1 LISLFPALLVSCLAC
16 FLPCLFFLSQFS
28 NRTSDT
34 MLQDFRPPSG
44 KILLLTH
51 VGGVAS
57 AVLLLLSLQ
66 WLLANVNREK
76 LATTTMPA
84 SQSPTR
90 VSASRLSPAQ
100 LDDRSLSATT
110 SGGFHR
116 SDNLPP
122 SITAAPASSPA
133 QPIAPQLARQSWEY
147 FRQNS
152 HAETG
157 LVDGRAGQSR
167 VTMADVA
174 ATLAAIVS
182 ARELDL
188 IPAAEFD
195 QRLEKLLNSL
205 AQLPLYDGAL
215 PHRAYNAKTLTPI
228 DTSIDSPRDQQS
240 SDPAPATGWSAL
252 EIGRLA
258 RWLKIVA
265 SRYPQWQSQI
275 DQIWQSWQVDQLTQS
290 GHLYEV
296 TPQNGAS
303 IYQQQGRL
311 GYESYAAYGL
321 RLWGLP
327 VQAALD
333 VRTNVQFVNLYGQA
347 VPIDTRPDQVAS
359 PNVSDPYLLDG
370 IETGFQAL
378 PKGYA
383 DRLLAAQTARYT
395 ATQMLTAVAQDGLD
409 RAPFNLTNTFYAQQK
424 PWQSLNQQ
432 NDYPDFRFVSTKAA
446 IGWHVLYHNDYTQ
459 KLYQLAQGL
468 GSDRGVY
475 SGFYER
481 LNQPNQALTA
491 DTNALVLSSLLYQK
505 VQQPLLTWAGVKLP
519 AVSAPFE
526 VTASAVM
533 PSEVIS
539 EVTP

>member
-1 LISLFPALLVSCLAC
+1 
-16 FLPCLFFLSQFS
+16 
-28 NRTSDT
+28 

-44 KILLLTH
+44 KIILLTH
-51 VGGVAS
+51 VGGLAS
-57 AVLLLLSLQ
+57 ALLLLLSLQ

-76 LATTTMPA
+76 LATAPIPA
-84 SQSPTR
+84 GRSESRGTAP
-90 VSASRLSPAQ
+90 RLSPAQ
-100 LDDRSLSATT
+100 LDDRSLSAT
-110 SGGFHR
+110 SVRFR
-116 SDNLPP
+116 PSDNLSP
-122 SITAAPASSPA
+122 SMTAAPALSPD
-133 QPIAPQLARQSWEY
+133 QQIAPQMARQSWEY

-182 ARELDL
+182 ARELDV

-195 QRLEKLLNSL
+195 QRLEKLLDSL
-205 AQLPLYDGAL
+205 AQLPLYEGAL
-215 PHRAYNAKTLTPI
+215 PHRAYNAKTLSPI
-228 DTSIDSPRDQQS
+228 DASLDVPLDPQS
-240 SDPAPATGWSAL
+240 ADPAQPAGWSVL

-265 SRYPQWQSQI
+265 TRYPQWQSKI
-275 DQIWQSWQVDQLTQS
+275 DQIWQSWQVDQLTES
-290 GHLYEV
+290 GYLYEV
-296 TPQNGAS
+296 TPQHGAS

-333 VRTNVQFVNLYGQA
+333 VRANVQFVNLYGQA
-347 VPIDTRPDQVAS
+347 VPIDTRPDQLAS

-383 DRLLAAQTARYT
+383 DRILAAQTARYK

-432 NDYPDFRFVSTKAA
+432 NNYHDFRFVSTKAA

-491 DTNALVLSSLLYQK
+491 DTNALVLTSLLYQK

-519 AVSAPFE
+519 QVTPPSTVTASE
-526 VTASAVM
+526 VTASEVAA
-533 PSEVIS
+533 SEVAAS
-539 EVTP
+539 EVAVPDAPISSVARQPES